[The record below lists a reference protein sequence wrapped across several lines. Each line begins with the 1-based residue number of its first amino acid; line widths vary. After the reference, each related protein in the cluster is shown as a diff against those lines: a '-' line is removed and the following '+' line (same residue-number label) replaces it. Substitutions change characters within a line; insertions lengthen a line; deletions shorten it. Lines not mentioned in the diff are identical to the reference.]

1 MVIFTKCVSMNL
13 WLSLISLKLPSVLV
27 NSLAIQVCVH
37 VFVNGEYGVS
47 VCICMCMCISVYVTM
62 CMSESVCGCVCGCV
76 CVYGNCR
83 CVYGYVCVCSQCD
96 LCFYINIL
104 FNRCVWRLCW
114 CMSARGTHY
123 WYNWMQWWCRNTRP
137 VWNQH
142 YFGRILCILSNGST
156 FILW

>member
-83 CVYGYVCVCSQCD
+83 CVYGYVCV
-96 LCFYINIL
+96 F
-104 FNRCVWRLCW
+104 
-114 CMSARGTHY
+114 
-123 WYNWMQWWCRNTRP
+123 P
-137 VWNQH
+137 VWFMLLYK
-142 YFGRILCILSNGST
+142 YFVQQMCLT
-156 FILW
+156 FMLMYVSKRNALLIQLNAVMMQKH